1 MTDADKQDKLRE
13 VRLARTFVD
22 ELLRELD
29 VARKQLAE
37 RAYDAYKAGV
47 STQQIA
53 AAGQWRTR
61 KSVYDSIKPMRDA
74 EIPASG
80 GEPND

>member
-1 MTDADKQDKLRE
+1 MTDADKQDKLRD

-22 ELLRELD
+22 ELLRELEI
-29 VARKQLAE
+29 ARKQLAE
-37 RAYDAYKAGV
+37 RAYAAYKAGV

-61 KSVYDSIKPMRDA
+61 KSVYDSINPMRDA
-74 EIPASG
+74 EATTG

>member
-1 MTDADKQDKLRE
+1 MTDADKQDKLRD

-22 ELLRELD
+22 ELLRELEI
-29 VARKQLAE
+29 ARKQLAE
-37 RAYDAYKAGV
+37 RAYAAYKAGV

-74 EIPASG
+74 EATTG